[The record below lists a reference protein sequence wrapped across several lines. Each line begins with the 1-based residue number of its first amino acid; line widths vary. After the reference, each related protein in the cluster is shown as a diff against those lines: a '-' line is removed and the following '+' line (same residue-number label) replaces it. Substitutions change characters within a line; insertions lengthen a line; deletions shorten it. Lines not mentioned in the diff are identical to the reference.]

1 MAKFVLAGKADC
13 PKYAKAE
20 LLADELQHSLPNFR
34 VHKISI
40 LPDKWKEWLESTCK
54 TNGWKHEDS
63 PVVWRELVDQ
73 GGKGSLLG
81 GLSDFVKH
89 CQDYYGITSDVP
101 TDLMLRVAAENL
113 ETKMSL
119 ITDEQHRLSLVQPFH
134 IWITGA
140 LSLTCQMLIPH
151 LLSVEVFPGITAINL
166 HLLDLEG
173 TKEEMQE
180 LQMDVEDLALS
191 TLHQVTVHTGLEQ
204 AFQDANVILL
214 LDDFSAQTEDGSD
227 GEKQRRAKATSDRYR
242 EYGQLVDERA
252 SRQVKVIVS
261 GELSVNL
268 RCLLLAENAC
278 SIHGGQFV
286 ATATQLEDEARAVIA
301 KEMRVRPSDVT
312 DVFVWGNISGAFF
325 TDLQRAKVFNYRGAV
340 TGPPSF
346 SQPVLEL
353 LHDRKWLETDFQQQ
367 VHCHRIAVASKSS
380 RPAAV
385 SATNGILR
393 VLKAWCGASGPD
405 EILSVGVLC
414 SGLYGL
420 PDGVVL
426 SVPVRFTDGK
436 WSVLF
441 DVAVD
446 DKLKEKLELY
456 ANELLQVCYSTE
468 KNKTQMP
475 QSTLSGMNCN

>member
-134 IWITGA
+134 IWITG
-140 LSLTCQMLIPH
+140 LTCQMLIPH

-353 LHDRKWLETDFQQQ
+353 LHDRSD
-367 VHCHRIAVASKSS
+367 ASNMHTPNLTFVKIGLFKTYFN
-380 RPAAV
+380 P
-385 SATNGILR
+385 L
-393 VLKAWCGASGPD
+393 P
-405 EILSVGVLC
+405 
-414 SGLYGL
+414 GLYGL